1 MTVASLDELKKE
13 LRRPIIVAHRGYA
26 KNLDFNKN
34 SLNSFK
40 EAIDLGTDAIECDLR
55 LTKDKQVIVHHNPW
69 VRNQDQIRLISQTNY
84 KDILK
89 ILDDNSDVPKLSD
102 MINLI
107 PDNMIIFFQIKR
119 VVDVEQILNQL
130 MIKNYKIKNH
140 IIMGYLRRI
149 FESNKLNEF
158 NIGKHYILPN
168 DFNLKIIDYYIKNKK
183 INCRIASPSWNL
195 ITQRHINQIH
205 KRKLNSVV
213 YSVNNERMFSRL
225 INYNVDA
232 IYTDNLKKMI
242 KKIR

>member
-1 MTVASLDELKKE
+1 MTVASLNELKKE

-26 KNLDFNKN
+26 KNLDFNRN
-34 SLNSFK
+34 SLDAFK

-55 LTKDKQVIVHHNPW
+55 LTKDKKVIVHHNPW
-69 VRNQDQIRLISQTNY
+69 VRNENKIKLISQTNY

-102 MINLI
+102 IVNLI

-119 VVDVEQILNQL
+119 IVDVEQILKVL
-130 MIKNYKIKNH
+130 STKTKNIENY

-149 FESNKLNEF
+149 FDNNNLNQF

-168 DFNLKIIDYYIKNKK
+168 DFNLKIIDFYNKNKD
-183 INCRIASPSWNL
+183 INFRVASPSWNF
-195 ITQRHINQIH
+195 ITQRHINEIN
-205 KRKLNSVV
+205 KRKLNSVI

-225 INYNVDA
+225 IKYNVDA
-232 IYTDNLKKMI
+232 IYTDNLKQMI
-242 KKIR
+242 HKFR